1 MLLDSR
7 GESRP
12 PAMAKADHADA
23 YKQRPFG
30 KEAGLAAA
38 VTRKNLTD
46 GLLYGFVRRTQHFG
60 SAAAVLH
67 YNCFSRAKAPLA
79 RRILKIPCAVY
90 YDGARIVAPR
100 CLFDLALEAFTEL
113 NEALWVAPKNR
124 KSEAGAFLEFLG
136 LGASSRDDGGNVM
149 PKL

>member
-12 PAMAKADHADA
+12 PAMAKADRADA

-67 YNCFSRAKAPLA
+67 YTCFSHATASLA
-79 RRILKIPCAVY
+79 CRILKISCIGRNANF
-90 YDGARIVAPR
+90 GIATPR
-100 CLFDLALEAFTEL
+100 CLIDLALEAFAGRDK
-113 NEALWVAPKNR
+113 ALLAARKTR
-124 KSEAGAFLEFLG
+124 KSEAGAPLGIAG
-136 LGASSRDDGGNVM
+136 LG
-149 PKL
+149 